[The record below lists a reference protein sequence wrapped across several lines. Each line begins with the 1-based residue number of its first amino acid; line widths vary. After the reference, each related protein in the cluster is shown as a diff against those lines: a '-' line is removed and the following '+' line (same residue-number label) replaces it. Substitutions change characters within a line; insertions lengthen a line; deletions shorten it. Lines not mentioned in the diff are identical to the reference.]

1 MDMFWDH
8 KIWGE
13 KKEGPLLRVLT
24 EDSKGWLTPELRY
37 ASGDLYPYKS
47 SEQMEDVLAVRDL
60 VDCLKTGREPV
71 ISGRKALQT
80 TELIFAT
87 YESSRRRARIYLPL
101 DIEDSPFISML
112 ETGMIGPKTK
122 MP

>member
-1 MDMFWDH
+1 
-8 KIWGE
+8 
-13 KKEGPLLRVLT
+13 
-24 EDSKGWLTPELRY
+24 
-37 ASGDLYPYKS
+37 
-47 SEQMEDVLAVRDL
+47 MEDVLAVREL

-71 ISGRKALQT
+71 ISGRKALQA

-101 DIEDSPFISML
+101 DVEDSPFTSML
-112 ETGMIGPKTK
+112 ESGAVGPKTK